1 MIVWGGA
8 DVLTG
13 EDGIV
18 EFFDTL
24 EQTDWSQSLQRT
36 LIHWLGIQ
44 DTYHVLDAGCGAGR
58 FAAHLAQ
65 RSEWVTALDVS
76 EKMIDRTRRSANDFG
91 LQNMSFAVGNLCR
104 LPFPAASFDLVTCLD
119 VLFMF
124 EDPRKGLRELV
135 RVLRPDGQLVV
146 LVPSSLMNP
155 WSAQK
160 LVDERK
166 WKDFGRDSFLAWSTA
181 AAKRRLYDAED
192 WAEMARSCGAELA
205 DSLTLLEGLVAV
217 YRLIPA
223 AGRADAPIEV
233 LETSQVVSSETFVET
248 P

>member
-1 MIVWGGA
+1 M
-8 DVLTG
+8 LTG
-13 EDGIV
+13 EDGMV

-24 EQTDWSQSLQRT
+24 EQTDWNQSMQRT

-76 EKMIDRTRRSANDFG
+76 EKMVARTRRSATDFG
-91 LQNMSFAVGNLCR
+91 LQNMSFAVGNLCQ
-104 LPFPAASFDLVTCLD
+104 LPFPEASFDLVTCLD
-119 VLFMF
+119 VLFMC
-124 EDPRKGLRELV
+124 EQPQKGLQELT
-135 RVLRPDGQLVV
+135 RVLKPSGQLVV
-146 LVPSSLMNP
+146 LNPSALMNP

-166 WKDFGRDSFLAWSTA
+166 WKDFQRDSFLAWSTA
-181 AAKRRLYDAED
+181 AAKRRLYDAHD
-192 WAEMARSCGAELA
+192 WAEMAHACGGELT

-217 YRLIPA
+217 YKFVRQDRPA
-223 AGRADAPIEV
+223 EAPGD
-233 LETSQVVSSETFVET
+233 VVEENLSNTESFVEI
-248 P
+248 